1 VAIFSINIS
10 QQQRSEENLAAFS
23 VLISTENVLTVYV
36 VLLVAGLIQGGLD
49 GYLLSGILVPL
60 AISFASLFHLWAAKI
75 FFSSLN
81 TVPLFEFFTVC

>member
-49 GYLLSGILVPL
+49 GYLL
-60 AISFASLFHLWAAKI
+60 
-75 FFSSLN
+75 
-81 TVPLFEFFTVC
+81 